1 MLTVIERRPAGIVM
15 VRTRRPAT
23 NSVIRRMLRP
33 LIVTRKDRVP
43 QRAWV
48 RSRAE
53 ADAACV
59 PATPAA
65 GWLAGAGAA
74 LATGVGVGV
83 TGWPATL
90 LSFGQLPLA
99 SRGAPFGHGFWFT
112 TGQLPL
118 ASRGAPFG
126 HGFGFTTGQ
135 LPLASRGAPFG
146 HGFGFTTGQLPFA
159 SRGAP
164 FGHGFW
170 TTGQLPCS
178 SRGWPSGHG
187 FWT

>member
-1 MLTVIERRPAGIVM
+1 M

-33 LIVTRKDRVP
+33 LIVTRNARLP
-43 QRAWV
+43 QRACV

-65 GWLAGAGAA
+65 GWFAGAGAA
-74 LATGVGVGV
+74 LTTGVGVGVV

-99 SRGAPFGHGFWFT
+99 SRGAPFGHGFWF
-112 TGQLPL
+112 
-118 ASRGAPFG
+118 
-126 HGFGFTTGQ
+126 
-135 LPLASRGAPFG
+135 
-146 HGFGFTTGQLPFA
+146 GFTTGQLPFA

-170 TTGQLPCS
+170 FTTGQLPLASRGWPSGHGFWLTTGQLPCS

-187 FWT
+187 FWLTTGQLPCSSRGWPSGHGFWL

>member
-1 MLTVIERRPAGIVM
+1 M

-48 RSRAE
+48 RSRAD

-59 PATPAA
+59 PNTPAA
-65 GWLAGAGAA
+65 GWLAGDGAA

-126 HGFGFTTGQ
+126 HGFWFTTGQ

-146 HGFGFTTGQLPFA
+146 HGFWFTTG
-159 SRGAP
+159 
-164 FGHGFW
+164 
-170 TTGQLPCS
+170 
-178 SRGWPSGHG
+178 
-187 FWT
+187 